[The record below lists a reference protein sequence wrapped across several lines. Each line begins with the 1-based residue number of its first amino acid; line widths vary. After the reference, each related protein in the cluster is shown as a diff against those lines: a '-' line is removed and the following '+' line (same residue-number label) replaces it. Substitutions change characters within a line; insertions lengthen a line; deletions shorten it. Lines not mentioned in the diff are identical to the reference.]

1 MAIYSAP
8 ETVAPDT
15 PDARQSRAG
24 MRRLFDSRG
33 APARLSPASR
43 KRAGL
48 VNGALTALAPALVGA
63 LALLIWQF
71 IAQSGAVNTYFL
83 PTPAQVARSF
93 VTAAQSGIFARYG
106 ATTLTES
113 LVGFAL
119 GALVALPL
127 GYAIARNRALAS
139 ALEPYLAA
147 SQAIPAVA
155 LAPLLM
161 LWLPTGLAPVAALC
175 ALIVFFPAAVNTTL
189 GFRTLDHEVV
199 DAARLDGAGSWSLLR
214 HIETPLALP
223 TILAGLRTSLTL
235 SITGAVV
242 GEFVLSDQGLGGL
255 LNIARGNFDA
265 PLEFA
270 TLIALALMATALYGA
285 ARFIEWLLVYLE
297 A

>member
-1 MAIYSAP
+1 MALYPAP
-8 ETVAPDT
+8 TAAPAPDT
-15 PDARQSRAG
+15 PGASAG
-24 MRRLFDSRG
+24 SPGVGSPGAPTHMNS
-33 APARLSPASR
+33 APARR
-43 KRAGL
+43 RAGL
-48 VNGALTALAPALVGA
+48 ARGALAALAPALVG
-63 LALLIWQF
+63 LVALLVWQLVT
-71 IAQSGAVNTYFL
+71 QGGAVNTYLL
-83 PTPAQVARSF
+83 PTPGQVAHSF
-93 VTAAQSGIFARYG
+93 FSALQSGLFVRYG
-106 ATTLTES
+106 ATTLAES

-119 GALVALPL
+119 GAAVALPL
-127 GYAIARNRALAS
+127 GYAIARSRALAA

-161 LWLPTGLAPVAALC
+161 LWLPIGLAPIAALC

-199 DAARLDGAGSWSLLR
+199 DAARIDGAGAWSLLR
-214 HIETPLALP
+214 YIEAPLALP

-255 LNIARGNFDA
+255 LIIARGNFDA
-265 PLEFA
+265 PLVFA
-270 TLIALALMATALYGA
+270 TLIALAILATALYGA
-285 ARFIEWLLVYLE
+285 ARLIEWLLVYLE

>member
-1 MAIYSAP
+1 MALYPAP
-8 ETVAPDT
+8 TAAPAPDT
-15 PDARQSRAG
+15 PGASSGSPGAG
-24 MRRLFDSRG
+24 SPGTAGRMSS
-33 APARLSPASR
+33 APARR
-43 KRAGL
+43 RADL
-48 VNGALTALAPALVGA
+48 ARGALAALAPALVGIV
-63 LALLIWQF
+63 ALLIWQF
-71 IAQSGAVNTYFL
+71 VTQGGAVNTYLL
-83 PTPAQVARSF
+83 PTPGQVAHSF
-93 VTAAQSGIFARYG
+93 ISALQSGLFVRYG
-106 ATTLTES
+106 ATTLAES

-119 GALVALPL
+119 GGVVALPL
-127 GYAIARNRALAS
+127 GYAIARNRTLAA

-161 LWLPTGLAPVAALC
+161 LWLPIGLAPIAALC

-199 DAARLDGAGSWSLLR
+199 DAARLDGAGAWSLLR
-214 HIETPLALP
+214 YIEAPLALP

-255 LNIARGNFDA
+255 LIIARGNFDA
-265 PLEFA
+265 PLVFA
-270 TLIALALMATALYGA
+270 TLIALAILATALYGA